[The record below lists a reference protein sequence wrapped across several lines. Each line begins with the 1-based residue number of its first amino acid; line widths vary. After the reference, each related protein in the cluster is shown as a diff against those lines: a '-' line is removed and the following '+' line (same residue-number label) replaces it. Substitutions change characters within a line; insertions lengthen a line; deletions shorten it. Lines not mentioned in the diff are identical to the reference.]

1 MNAASS
7 NRYYSQEDDDDSS
20 IEFNKT
26 TGRKGS
32 SVPPTAGTNT
42 GRWSNDEHQRFLSGL
57 EQFGTGNWKK
67 ITEMVGTRSCTQVRT
82 HAQKFFLA
90 QQKPLLPEGTAAT
103 PASEPKKP
111 KGSCKKSRTLEEHSA
126 TDTGDKKR
134 RKKNSKYAQGLADAS
149 ARESWM
155 YSGGNMANGAAKR
168 GLSGMSLLAQ
178 AAMVDPE
185 FERMD
190 ETAEEYEKRL
200 GKPSDDGSSSDEED
214 SDDDDDDNNEAGAEE
229 ISVASGNEKTQTSTK
244 PSARQETFTPSST
257 TASTMDS
264 KKEMLALREQLKI
277 ANQALQQMRQEVQLA
292 EARAIEAI
300 EGRNIAINECRELQ
314 EMNNQ
319 LKAEHRRMVMCLEKP
334 NQFGTVAPTKVG
346 SSGNRNGKSNPT
358 PQPALSTSTLEQQM
372 QSFFPSMAV
381 AAQSQQ
387 LQHQDQIV
395 IEVLQ
400 SRLKEAELRYHQ
412 VTESLARQTGVLTDQ
427 HRAVLELNSKLEN
440 ERARRQALEA
450 ELERLKRQ
458 GAK

>member
-1 MNAASS
+1 MESMNYHHHLHTMNAASS

-67 ITEMVGTRSCTQVRT
+67 ITEM
-82 HAQKFFLA
+82 
-90 QQKPLLPEGTAAT
+90 QKPLLPEGTAAT
-103 PASEPKKP
+103 PASKPKKP
-111 KGSCKKSRTLEEHSA
+111 KDICKKSRTLEEHSA

-149 ARESWM
+149 ATESWL
-155 YSGGNMANGAAKR
+155 YSGGNVANGAAKR

-200 GKPSDDGSSSDEED
+200 GKPSDDGSSSDEEG

-229 ISVASGNEKTQTSTK
+229 ISVASGNEKTQTSMK

-264 KKEMLALREQLKI
+264 KKDACTQRTAQDCKSSSSTN
-277 ANQALQQMRQEVQLA
+277 AS
-292 EARAIEAI
+292 
-300 EGRNIAINECRELQ
+300 
-314 EMNNQ
+314 
-319 LKAEHRRMVMCLEKP
+319 
-334 NQFGTVAPTKVG
+334 G
-346 SSGNRNGKSNPT
+346 SPISRG
-358 PQPALSTSTLEQQM
+358 
-372 QSFFPSMAV
+372 PS
-381 AAQSQQ
+381 
-387 LQHQDQIV
+387 D
-395 IEVLQ
+395 
-400 SRLKEAELRYHQ
+400 
-412 VTESLARQTGVLTDQ
+412 
-427 HRAVLELNSKLEN
+427 
-440 ERARRQALEA
+440 
-450 ELERLKRQ
+450 
-458 GAK
+458 